1 MVDARQEQRF
11 EGIPLTMN
19 EGVPTKVVAQP
30 ITAVKIEPSVPL
42 DQEVGSSEPSRPLGF
57 PTSDPPSKLVEDDL
71 RRIRFFYGIPVS
83 IDLRLPK
90 KKVNLDCTRSH
101 AFNREC
107 EWSNTYSSYGRMS
120 RIRTINCSSTLRNAL
135 IMSTTW
141 SFGSTGE
148 IGDGAKA
155 LSSQEIVGAHSSER
169 APTILKSKGPDR
181 ASDLVLRLEMEPLS
195 SISFRCRSLNSSI
208 SEGNCRR
215 AHTAGL
221 DFIFFFSLPQ
231 ISCLI
236 FRFRGLSLQFSG
248 FDFFE
253 CMWV

>member
-19 EGVPTKVVAQP
+19 EGVSTKVVAQP
-30 ITAVKIEPSVPL
+30 ITAAKIEPSVPL
-42 DQEVGSSEPSRPLGF
+42 DQEVGSSKPSRPLGF

-71 RRIRFFYGIPVS
+71 RRIMFFYGIPVS

-90 KKVNLDCTRSH
+90 KKLVAAPLLGKKSTWLITYSSARSH

-107 EWSNTYSSYGRMS
+107 EWSNTYSSYGQNLEPS
-120 RIRTINCSSTLRNAL
+120 LRK
-135 IMSTTW
+135 W

-155 LSSQEIVGAHSSER
+155 LSSQEIAGARSPER

-181 ASDLVLRLEMEPLS
+181 AGDLVLRLEMEPLS
-195 SISFRCRSLNSSI
+195 SISFRCGSLSSSI

-215 AHTAGL
+215 AHAAGP
-221 DFIFFFSLPQ
+221 DFIFFSLSP
-231 ISCLI
+231 
-236 FRFRGLSLQFSG
+236 RFR
-248 FDFFE
+248 
-253 CMWV
+253 V